1 LLVAAGRKTKSINKT
16 FYNAATLSRTL
27 QPPHLFCDPFPLA
40 VALKNRLKVCS
51 YNKFFTQL
59 VYNFLIYTLSP
70 IYQHRADQKKGGGGG
85 LGGSGNLLCGTKV
98 KYYYEY
104 VFGRV
109 NWWCRP

>member
-1 LLVAAGRKTKSINKT
+1 VEGGSLVAAGRKTKSINKT

-27 QPPHLFCDPFPLA
+27 QLPHLLCDPFPLA

-70 IYQHRADQKKGGGGG
+70 IYQHRADQKKGGRG
-85 LGGSGNLLCGTKV
+85 LGRKRKPSLWYQSEILL
-98 KYYYEY
+98 
-104 VFGRV
+104 
-109 NWWCRP
+109 